1 MSVQESIAF
10 STNCDALNFF
20 SHWRDI
26 NMSALPQLMS
36 PRQVA
41 QAAQIAC
48 LLEVSAP
55 KPGNVNRYADF
66 EDARFEDFL
75 LSAVAIGPA
84 IEMAATVPVGQAI
97 LQAVRD
103 TRSLVNTNTNLGAA
117 LLLVPLAKAYYRAG
131 WNLREGLRVVLDAL
145 TVEDARQV
153 YVAIRKAQAGGLGRV
168 EQEDV
173 SQEPTLSLQQVMA
186 LARERDTIAREY
198 CTGYATTF
206 EIGLPALMAARRS
219 GADLPSAIVQTFV
232 TLLAQV
238 PDTLIQRKRGVEMA
252 HLVSNRARR
261 VLELGGMTTEVGRA
275 ALRRLDNELRD
286 ARHTL
291 NPGTTA
297 DLTATVV
304 FLALLA
310 EGFAFLC

>member
-1 MSVQESIAF
+1 
-10 STNCDALNFF
+10 
-20 SHWRDI
+20 
-26 NMSALPQLMS
+26 MS

-84 IEMAATVPVGQAI
+84 VEMAATASVGQAI

-103 TRSLVNTNTNLGAA
+103 TRSLVNTNTNLGTV
-117 LLLVPLAKAYYRAG
+117 LLAIPLSKAYHRG
-131 WNLREGLRVVLDAL
+131 RRNLRKELQAVLDRL
-145 TVEDARQV
+145 TVEDARQA
-153 YVAIRKAQAGGLGRV
+153 YVAIRMAQPGGLGRV
-168 EQEDV
+168 EQGDI
-173 SQEPTLSLQQVMA
+173 SQEPTFSLQQAMA
-186 LARERDTIAREY
+186 LASERDTIAREY
-198 CTGYATTF
+198 CTGYAITF
-206 EIGLPALMAARRS
+206 EIGLPTLISARRTGS
-219 GADLPSAIVQTFV
+219 DLSTAIVQTFI

-238 PDTLIQRKRGVEMA
+238 PDTLIQRKRGAEVA
-252 HLVSNRARR
+252 RWVSNRARQ
-261 VLELGGMTTEVGRA
+261 VLDLGGAMTKAGRD
-275 ALRRLDNELRD
+275 ALCQLDNELRD

-304 FLALLA
+304 FLALL
-310 EGFAFLC
+310 EKGFALLR

>member
-1 MSVQESIAF
+1 
-10 STNCDALNFF
+10 
-20 SHWRDI
+20 
-26 NMSALPQLMS
+26 MS

-84 IEMAATVPVGQAI
+84 IEMAATASVGQAI

-103 TRSLVNTNTNLGAA
+103 TRSLVNTNTNLGTV
-117 LLLVPLAKAYYRAG
+117 LLAIPLSKAYHRG
-131 WNLREGLRVVLDAL
+131 GRNLRKELQAVLDRL

-153 YVAIRKAQAGGLGRV
+153 YVAIRMAQPGGLGRV
-168 EQEDV
+168 EQGDI
-173 SQEPTLSLQQVMA
+173 SQEPTFSLQQAMA
-186 LARERDTIAREY
+186 LASERDTIAREY
-198 CTGYATTF
+198 CTGYAITF
-206 EIGLPALMAARRS
+206 EIGLPTLLSARRT
-219 GADLPSAIVQTFV
+219 GADLSTAIVQTFI

-238 PDTLIQRKRGVEMA
+238 PDTLIQRKRGAEVA
-252 HLVSNRARR
+252 RWVSNRARQ
-261 VLELGGMTTEVGRA
+261 VLDLGGAMTKAGRA
-275 ALRRLDNELRD
+275 ALCQLDNELRD

-304 FLALLA
+304 FLALL
-310 EGFAFLC
+310 EKGFALLR

>member
-1 MSVQESIAF
+1 
-10 STNCDALNFF
+10 
-20 SHWRDI
+20 
-26 NMSALPQLMS
+26 MS

-55 KPGNVNRYADF
+55 KPGNVNRCADF

-84 IEMAATVPVGQAI
+84 IEMAATASVGQAI

-103 TRSLVNTNTNLGAA
+103 TRSLVNTNTNLGTV
-117 LLLVPLAKAYYRAG
+117 LLAIPLSKAYHRG
-131 WNLREGLRVVLDAL
+131 GRNLRKELQAVLDRL

-153 YVAIRKAQAGGLGRV
+153 YVAIRMAQPGGLGRV
-168 EQEDV
+168 EQGDI
-173 SQEPTLSLQQVMA
+173 SQEPTFSLQQAMA
-186 LARERDTIAREY
+186 LASERDTIAREY
-198 CTGYATTF
+198 CTGYAITF
-206 EIGLPALMAARRS
+206 EIGLPTLISARRT
-219 GADLPSAIVQTFV
+219 GADLSTAIVQTFI

-238 PDTLIQRKRGVEMA
+238 PDTLIQRKRGAEVA
-252 HLVSNRARR
+252 RWVSNQARQ
-261 VLELGGMTTEVGRA
+261 VLDLGGAMTKAGRDT
-275 ALRRLDNELRD
+275 LCQLDNELRD
-286 ARHTL
+286 AQHTL

-304 FLALLA
+304 FLALL
-310 EGFAFLC
+310 EKGFALLR

>member
-1 MSVQESIAF
+1 
-10 STNCDALNFF
+10 
-20 SHWRDI
+20 
-26 NMSALPQLMS
+26 MS

-84 IEMAATVPVGQAI
+84 IEMAATASVGQAI

-103 TRSLVNTNTNLGAA
+103 TRSLVNTNTNLGTV
-117 LLLVPLAKAYYRAG
+117 LLAIPLSKAYHRG
-131 WNLREGLRVVLDAL
+131 GRNLRKELQAVLDRL

-153 YVAIRKAQAGGLGRV
+153 YVAIRMAQPGGLGRV
-168 EQEDV
+168 EQGDI
-173 SQEPTLSLQQVMA
+173 SQEPTFSLQQAMA
-186 LARERDTIAREY
+186 LASERDTIAREY
-198 CTGYATTF
+198 CTGYAITF
-206 EIGLPALMAARRS
+206 EIGLPTLLSARRT
-219 GADLPSAIVQTFV
+219 GADLSTAVVQTFI

-238 PDTLIQRKRGVEMA
+238 PDTLIQRKRGAEVA
-252 HLVSNRARR
+252 RWVSNRARQ
-261 VLELGGMTTEVGRA
+261 VLDLGGAMTKAGRA
-275 ALRRLDNELRD
+275 ALCQLDNELRD

-304 FLALLA
+304 FLALL
-310 EGFAFLC
+310 EKGFALLR

>member
-1 MSVQESIAF
+1 M
-10 STNCDALNFF
+10 N
-20 SHWRDI
+20 
-26 NMSALPQLMS
+26 ALPQLMS

-66 EDARFEDFL
+66 EDAHLEDFL

-84 IEMAATVPVGQAI
+84 VEMTATASVGQAI

-103 TRSLVNTNTNLGAA
+103 TRSLVKTNTNLGTV
-117 LLLVPLAKAYYRAG
+117 LLLVPLAKAYYRTG
-131 WNLREGLRVVLDAL
+131 RDLQEELRVVLDAL

-153 YVAIRKAQAGGLGRV
+153 YAAIRMAQPGGLGRV
-168 EQEDV
+168 EQGDI
-173 SQEPTLSLQQVMA
+173 SQEPTLPLQQMMA

-198 CTGYATTF
+198 CTGYSVTF
-206 EIGLPALMAARRS
+206 EIGLPALMAARRF
-219 GADLPSAIVQTFV
+219 GADLPTAIMQTFL

-238 PDTLIQRKRGVEMA
+238 PDTLIQRKRGGEVA
-252 HLVSNRARR
+252 RQVSSQARR
-261 VLELGGMTTEVGRA
+261 VLELGGAMAKTGQA
-275 ALRRLDNELRD
+275 ALRQLDDGLRD
-286 ARHTL
+286 APHTL

-297 DLTATVV
+297 DLIATVV
-304 FLALLA
+304 FLALLR
-310 EGFAFLC
+310 EGFAFLR

>member
-1 MSVQESIAF
+1 
-10 STNCDALNFF
+10 
-20 SHWRDI
+20 
-26 NMSALPQLMS
+26 MS

-84 IEMAATVPVGQAI
+84 IEMAATASVGQAI

-103 TRSLVNTNTNLGAA
+103 TRSLVNTNTNLGTV
-117 LLLVPLAKAYYRAG
+117 LLAIPLSKAYHRG
-131 WNLREGLRVVLDAL
+131 GRNLRKELQAVLDRL

-153 YVAIRKAQAGGLGRV
+153 YVAIRMAQPGGLGRV
-168 EQEDV
+168 EQGDI
-173 SQEPTLSLQQVMA
+173 SQEPTLSLQQAMA
-186 LARERDTIAREY
+186 LASERDTIAREY
-198 CTGYATTF
+198 CTGYAITF
-206 EIGLPALMAARRS
+206 EIGLPTLLSARRT
-219 GADLPSAIVQTFV
+219 GADLSTAIVQTFI

-238 PDTLIQRKRGVEMA
+238 PDTLIQRKRGAEVA
-252 HLVSNRARR
+252 RWVSNRARQ
-261 VLELGGMTTEVGRA
+261 VLDLGGAMTKAGRA
-275 ALRRLDNELRD
+275 ALCQLDNELRD

-304 FLALLA
+304 FLALL
-310 EGFAFLC
+310 EKGFALLR

>member
-1 MSVQESIAF
+1 
-10 STNCDALNFF
+10 
-20 SHWRDI
+20 
-26 NMSALPQLMS
+26 MS

-55 KPGNVNRYADF
+55 KPGNVNRCADF

-84 IEMAATVPVGQAI
+84 IEMAATASVGQAI

-103 TRSLVNTNTNLGAA
+103 TRSLVNTNTNLGTV
-117 LLLVPLAKAYYRAG
+117 LLAIPLSKAYHRG
-131 WNLREGLRVVLDAL
+131 GRNLRKELQAVLDRL
-145 TVEDARQV
+145 TVEDARQI
-153 YVAIRKAQAGGLGRV
+153 YVAIQMAQPGGLGRV
-168 EQEDV
+168 EQGDI
-173 SQEPTLSLQQVMA
+173 SQEPTFSLQQAMA
-186 LARERDTIAREY
+186 LASERDTIAREY
-198 CTGYATTF
+198 CTGYAITF
-206 EIGLPALMAARRS
+206 EIGLPTLISARRT
-219 GADLPSAIVQTFV
+219 GDDLSTAIVQTFI

-238 PDTLIQRKRGVEMA
+238 PDTLIQRKRGAEVA
-252 HLVSNRARR
+252 RWVSSRARQ
-261 VLELGGMTTEVGRA
+261 VLDLGGAMTKAGRA
-275 ALRRLDNELRD
+275 ALCQLDNELRD

-304 FLALLA
+304 FLALL
-310 EGFAFLC
+310 EKGFALLR

>member
-1 MSVQESIAF
+1 
-10 STNCDALNFF
+10 
-20 SHWRDI
+20 
-26 NMSALPQLMS
+26 MS

-55 KPGNVNRYADF
+55 KPGNVNRCADF

-84 IEMAATVPVGQAI
+84 IEMAATASVGQAI

-103 TRSLVNTNTNLGAA
+103 TRSLVNTNTNLGTV
-117 LLLVPLAKAYYRAG
+117 LLAIPLSKAYHRG
-131 WNLREGLRVVLDAL
+131 GRNLRKELQAVLDRL

-153 YVAIRKAQAGGLGRV
+153 YVAIRMAQPGGLGWV
-168 EQEDV
+168 EQGDI
-173 SQEPTLSLQQVMA
+173 SQEPTFSLQQAMA
-186 LARERDTIAREY
+186 LASERDTIAREY
-198 CTGYATTF
+198 CTGYAITF
-206 EIGLPALMAARRS
+206 EIGLPTLLSARRT
-219 GADLPSAIVQTFV
+219 GADLSTAIVQTFI

-238 PDTLIQRKRGVEMA
+238 PDTLIQRKRGAEVA
-252 HLVSNRARR
+252 RWVSNRARQ
-261 VLELGGMTTEVGRA
+261 VLDLGGAMTKAGRA
-275 ALRRLDNELRD
+275 ALCQLDNELRD

-304 FLALLA
+304 FLALL
-310 EGFAFLC
+310 EKGFALLR

>member
-1 MSVQESIAF
+1 
-10 STNCDALNFF
+10 
-20 SHWRDI
+20 
-26 NMSALPQLMS
+26 MS

-84 IEMAATVPVGQAI
+84 IEMAATASVGQAI

-103 TRSLVNTNTNLGAA
+103 TRSLVNTNTNLGTV
-117 LLLVPLAKAYYRAG
+117 LLAIPLSKAYHRG
-131 WNLREGLRVVLDAL
+131 GRNLRKELQAVLDRL

-153 YVAIRKAQAGGLGRV
+153 YVAIRMAQPGGLGRV
-168 EQEDV
+168 EQGDI
-173 SQEPTLSLQQVMA
+173 SQEPTFSLQQAMA
-186 LARERDTIAREY
+186 LASERDTIAREY
-198 CTGYATTF
+198 CTGYAITF
-206 EIGLPALMAARRS
+206 EIGLPTLLSARRT
-219 GADLPSAIVQTFV
+219 GTDLSTAIVQTFI

-238 PDTLIQRKRGVEMA
+238 PDTLIQRKRGAEVA
-252 HLVSNRARR
+252 RWVSNRARQ
-261 VLELGGMTTEVGRA
+261 VLDLGGAMTKAGRA
-275 ALRRLDNELRD
+275 ALCQLDNELRD

-304 FLALLA
+304 FLALL
-310 EGFAFLC
+310 EKGFALLR

>member
-1 MSVQESIAF
+1 
-10 STNCDALNFF
+10 
-20 SHWRDI
+20 
-26 NMSALPQLMS
+26 MSALPQLMS

-66 EDARFEDFL
+66 EDACFEDFL

-84 IEMAATVPVGQAI
+84 VEMAATASVGQAI

-103 TRSLVNTNTNLGAA
+103 TRSLVNTNTNLGAV
-117 LLLVPLAKAYYRAG
+117 LLLVPLTKAYYRTG
-131 WNLREGLRVVLDAL
+131 RNLREELRAVLDAL

-153 YVAIRKAQAGGLGRV
+153 YIAIQMAQPGGLGRV
-168 EQEDV
+168 EQEDI

-186 LARERDTIAREY
+186 LAKERDTIAREY
-198 CTGYATTF
+198 CTGYAVTF
-206 EIGLPALMAARRS
+206 KVGLPTLMAARQS
-219 GADLPSAIVQTFV
+219 GTDLPTAIVQTFI

-238 PDTLIQRKRGVEMA
+238 PDTLIQRKRGGEVA
-252 HLVSNRARR
+252 RHVSNRARQ
-261 VLELGGMTTEVGRA
+261 VLELGGAMTKAGQV
-275 ALRRLDNELRD
+275 ALRQLDDELHN

-297 DLTATVV
+297 DLTAAAV
-304 FLALLA
+304 FLALLK
-310 EGFAFLC
+310 EGFAFLR

>member
-1 MSVQESIAF
+1 
-10 STNCDALNFF
+10 
-20 SHWRDI
+20 
-26 NMSALPQLMS
+26 MS

-55 KPGNVNRYADF
+55 KPGNVNRCADF

-84 IEMAATVPVGQAI
+84 IEMAATASVGQAI

-103 TRSLVNTNTNLGAA
+103 TRSLVNTNTNLGTV
-117 LLLVPLAKAYYRAG
+117 LLAIPLSKAYHRG
-131 WNLREGLRVVLDAL
+131 GRNLRKELQAVLDRL

-153 YVAIRKAQAGGLGRV
+153 YVAIRMAQPGGLGRV
-168 EQEDV
+168 EQGDI
-173 SQEPTLSLQQVMA
+173 SQEPTFSLQQAMA
-186 LARERDTIAREY
+186 LASERDTIAREY
-198 CTGYATTF
+198 CTGYAITF
-206 EIGLPALMAARRS
+206 EIGLPTLLSARRT
-219 GADLPSAIVQTFV
+219 GADLSTAVVQTFI

-238 PDTLIQRKRGVEMA
+238 PDTLIQRKRGAEVA
-252 HLVSNRARR
+252 RWVSNRARQ
-261 VLELGGMTTEVGRA
+261 VLDLGGAMTKAGRA
-275 ALRRLDNELRD
+275 ALCQLDNELRD

-304 FLALLA
+304 FLALL
-310 EGFAFLC
+310 EKGFALLR

>member
-1 MSVQESIAF
+1 
-10 STNCDALNFF
+10 
-20 SHWRDI
+20 
-26 NMSALPQLMS
+26 MSAPPQLMS

-75 LSAVAIGPA
+75 LSAVAIGLA
-84 IEMAATVPVGQAI
+84 VEMAATTSVGQAI

-103 TRSLVNTNTNLGAA
+103 TRSLVNTNTNLGTV

-131 WNLREGLRVVLDAL
+131 RNLREELGAVLDAL

-153 YVAIRKAQAGGLGRV
+153 YAAIRMAQPGGLGRV
-168 EQEDV
+168 EQGDIF
-173 SQEPTLSLQQVMA
+173 QEPTLSLQQAMA

-198 CTGYATTF
+198 CTGYAATF

-219 GADLPSAIVQTFV
+219 GADLLTAIVQTFI
-232 TLLAQV
+232 TLLAQLS
-238 PDTLIQRKRGVEMA
+238 DTLIQRKRGAEVA
-252 HLVSNRARR
+252 RRVSNQARR
-261 VLELGGMTTEVGRA
+261 VLDLGGAMTKTGQT
-275 ALRRLDNELRD
+275 ALRQLDDELRD

-297 DLTATVV
+297 DLTATAV
-304 FLALLA
+304 FLALLQ
-310 EGFAFLC
+310 EGLAFLR

>member
-1 MSVQESIAF
+1 
-10 STNCDALNFF
+10 
-20 SHWRDI
+20 
-26 NMSALPQLMS
+26 MS

-75 LSAVAIGPA
+75 LSAIAIGPA
-84 IEMAATVPVGQAI
+84 IEMAATASVGQAI

-103 TRSLVNTNTNLGAA
+103 TRSLVNTNTNLGTV
-117 LLLVPLAKAYYRAG
+117 LLAIPLSKAYHRG
-131 WNLREGLRVVLDAL
+131 GRNLRKELQAVLDRL

-153 YVAIRKAQAGGLGRV
+153 YVAIRMAQPGGLGRV
-168 EQEDV
+168 EQGDI
-173 SQEPTLSLQQVMA
+173 SQEPTFSLQQAMA
-186 LARERDTIAREY
+186 LASERDTIAREY
-198 CTGYATTF
+198 CTGYAITF
-206 EIGLPALMAARRS
+206 EIGLPTLISTRRT
-219 GADLPSAIVQTFV
+219 GADLSTAIVQTFI

-238 PDTLIQRKRGVEMA
+238 PDTLIQRKRGAEVA
-252 HLVSNRARR
+252 RWVSNRARQ
-261 VLELGGMTTEVGRA
+261 VLDLGGAMTKAGRD
-275 ALRRLDNELRD
+275 ALCQLDNELRD

-304 FLALLA
+304 FLALL
-310 EGFAFLC
+310 EKGFALLC